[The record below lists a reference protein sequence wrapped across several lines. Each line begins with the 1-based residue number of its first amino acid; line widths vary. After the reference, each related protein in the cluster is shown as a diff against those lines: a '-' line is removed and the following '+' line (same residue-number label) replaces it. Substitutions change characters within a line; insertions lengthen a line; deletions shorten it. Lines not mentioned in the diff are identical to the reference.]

1 MIKIVTS
8 TLLIALGLFLLS
20 SCGQKAV
27 YDEQVAIENGKWFK
41 DNPVHFE
48 VDISDTTLLYDYY
61 LTIRHNTNYRYSNI
75 YFFLTTRFPNENV
88 TRDTLE
94 CILAEN
100 TGKWLGKGWG
110 SIKEDN
116 ILLRKNLK
124 FPLKGKYDF
133 YFQQAM
139 RRDTLKDI
147 VNLGIKIIES
157 Q

>member
-1 MIKIVTS
+1 MRIVAKIF
-8 TLLIALGLFLLS
+8 LLVLGLSFFA
-20 SCGQKAV
+20 SCNQKTLFDQEAT
-27 YDEQVAIENGKWFK
+27 IENGKWFK

-48 VDISDTTLLYDYY
+48 VDVTDTTRLYDYY
-61 LTIRHNTNYRYSNI
+61 LTIRHNTDYRYSNI
-75 YFFLTTRFPNENV
+75 YFFLTTKFPNDNV

-94 CILAEN
+94 CILAKN
-100 TGKWLGKGWG
+100 SGRWLGKGWG
-110 SIKEDN
+110 DIKEDN

-139 RRDTLKDI
+139 RRDTLSDI
-147 VNLGIKIIES
+147 LNLGIRLIES

>member
-1 MIKIVTS
+1 MRIVSKIF
-8 TLLIALGLFLLS
+8 LLVLGLSFLA
-20 SCGQKAV
+20 SCNQKTLFDQEV
-27 YDEQVAIENGKWFK
+27 TIDKGKWFK

-48 VDISDTTLLYDYY
+48 VDVTDTTRLYDYY
-61 LTIRHNTNYRYSNI
+61 LTIRHNTDYLYSNI
-75 YFFLTTRFPNENV
+75 YFFLTTKFPNGNV

-100 TGKWLGKGWG
+100 SGRWLGKGWG
-110 SIKEDN
+110 NIKEDN

-139 RRDTLKDI
+139 RRDTLNDI
-147 VNLGIKIIES
+147 LNLGIRLIES